1 MELSALR
8 LRQRDGLTCGPAVA
22 VVAGALM
29 DPSHRA
35 ALLNPSGCAV
45 TASGRD
51 WFAGEQ
57 GRIHAEVNRIWPRR
71 LGTTPAGMARALTA
85 QAAAAFGVRYRWRL
99 CRGRR
104 DGLADVLAALDRK
117 YPVALLIGNWLPRHW
132 VLLVDRHRDDDRR
145 HDGLLQCYEPSS
157 GTVVSVPV
165 AGIRSG
171 CLTGLGFPRPYA
183 VVVPAHR

>member
-22 VVAGALM
+22 LVAGALM
-29 DPSHRA
+29 DPRRRA
-35 ALLNPSGCAV
+35 ALLDPSGHAV

-85 QAAAAFGVRYRWRL
+85 QAAAHGVRYRWRP
-99 CRGRR
+99 CRGRC
-104 DGLADVLAALDRK
+104 DGPADALAALDDTF
-117 YPVALLIGNWLPRHW
+117 PVAMLIGNWLPRHW
-132 VLLVDRHRDDDRR
+132 VLIVDRHRDADRR
-145 HDGLLQCYEPSS
+145 RDGLLHCYEPSS
-157 GTVVSVPV
+157 GAVVPVPV
-165 AGIRSG
+165 AAIRG
-171 CLTGLGFPRPYA
+171 ACRTGLGFPRAYA
-183 VVVPAHR
+183 VVVPTHR

>member
-22 VVAGALM
+22 AVAGALM
-29 DPSHRA
+29 DPSHRT

-45 TASGRD
+45 TTSGRN
-51 WFAGEQ
+51 WFAAEQ

-85 QAAAAFGVRYRWRL
+85 QAAALGVRYRWRL

-104 DGLADVLAALDRK
+104 DDLADVLAALDRK
-117 YPVALLIGNWLPRHW
+117 DPVALLIGNWLPRHW
-132 VLLVDRHRDDDRR
+132 VLLVDRDRDGERGGER
-145 HDGLLQCYEPSS
+145 LRCYEPSS
-157 GTVVSVPV
+157 GAVVSVPV
-165 AGIRSG
+165 AAIRG
-171 CLTGLGFPRPYA
+171 ARLTGVGFPRSYA
-183 VVVPAHR
+183 VVVPTRR

>member
-29 DPSHRA
+29 DPGRRA
-35 ALLNPSGCAV
+35 ALLNTSGYAV

-57 GRIHAEVNRIWPRR
+57 GRIHAEVNRIWPRQ
-71 LGTTPAGMARALTA
+71 LGTTPAGMARALTE
-85 QAAAAFGVRYRWRL
+85 QAAALGVRYRWRR

-104 DGLADVLAALDRK
+104 DSLADVLAALERK
-117 YPVALLIGNWLPRHW
+117 YPVALLIGNRLPRHW
-132 VLLVDRHRDDDRR
+132 VLLVDHHRDDRW
-145 HDGLLQCYEPSS
+145 HDGVLQCYEPSS
-157 GTVVSVPV
+157 GTVVPVPV
-165 AGIRSG
+165 AAIRGPS
-171 CLTGLGFPRPYA
+171 LTGLGFPRPYA
-183 VVVPAHR
+183 VVVPTHR